1 MGVIYMNEDK
11 KSFIILSLGFAIV
24 LSIAFILF
32 NIRGNAEL
40 LVDYS
45 FIKDILF
52 YLFILFS
59 ISVLFKLIER
69 FYKICQI
76 KKNVIQYIFQIF
88 FMSLFMFL
96 MISFVLN
103 NLFYLFIVRLY
114 SFSILLDSYRVHFYS
129 ILVLMIFYLFL
140 LCIVGYLGYQKQDC

>member
-114 SFSILLDSYRVHFYS
+114 SFSILLESYRVHFYS

>member
-1 MGVIYMNEDK
+1 MNEDK

>member
-1 MGVIYMNEDK
+1 MNEDK

-114 SFSILLDSYRVHFYS
+114 SFSILLESYRVHFYS